1 MKLTLKEAADA
12 VGRNKSTVF
21 RAIGEGK
28 LIAIKNENGLIFIE
42 SSDLHNAFP
51 AEDAINRM
59 ETKKRG
65 RPVGSRK
72 NNNVGENKENIPP
85 LPPLAQE
92 ILRLEKENTLYKQE
106 YDMLKAKLI
115 AETTRLSDIMLER
128 ERLTTRLH
136 HLEKELDNARAENI
150 AKDGRLY
157 ELRSEK
163 DKLSMRIDYLETA
176 LHDNISEKKRTELLE
191 QKEKK
196 SLFEKIFA

>member
-21 RAIGEGK
+21 RAIREGK
-28 LIAIKNENGLIFIE
+28 LIATKNENGLIFIE

-51 AEDAINRM
+51 AEDMINRM

-72 NNNVGENKENIPP
+72 NNNMSDALSSPS
-85 LPPLAQE
+85 PLAQE

-106 YDMLKAKLI
+106 CEMLKARLI

-128 ERLTTRLH
+128 ERITTRMH
-136 HLEKELDNARAENI
+136 HLEKELDNARADNI

-163 DKLSMRIDYLETA
+163 DKLALRIESLETTLRDAMNESHKTKA
-176 LHDNISEKKRTELLE
+176 LDS
-191 QKEKK
+191 KEKK